1 LGFLTRS
8 EEPGE
13 RVQASPDRVET
24 HQSLGLRALF
34 QKLRSDRKCHVLD
47 LGTSVGI
54 NVEFLTEFA
63 SKIYIED
70 LYSTLD
76 SSWVAAQNG
85 ELVEEPPFGEWLP
98 FPKNTRFDIILS
110 WNVLD
115 YLKSEDIRAL
125 IRYLNDFCRPGTLLF
140 ALSSRLKE
148 IPARPTQFKILDE
161 QTLMYMFESSQ
172 MRPSPR
178 HTPLDFTH
186 MMVGFRVHNSFLLKH
201 GMQEYLFIHE

>member
-1 LGFLTRS
+1 MRR
-8 EEPGE
+8 EELGE
-13 RVQASPDRVET
+13 RVQPSPARVET
-24 HQSLGLRALF
+24 HRSLGLRALF

-70 LYSTLD
+70 LYSTFD
-76 SSWVAAQNG
+76 SSRVAAQNG
-85 ELVEEPPFGEWLP
+85 ELLEEPPFAEWLP
-98 FPKNTRFDIILS
+98 FPKGIRFDIILS

-115 YLKSEDIRAL
+115 YLKGEDIRAL
-125 IRYLNDFCRPGTLLF
+125 IRYLNNFCRSGTLLF

-161 QTLMYMFESSQ
+161 QTLMYLFESTQ

-178 HTPLDFTH
+178 HTPRDLTH
-186 MMVGFRVHNSFLLKH
+186 MMVGFRVHNSFLLTH
-201 GMQEYLFIHE
+201 GMQEYLFVHE

>member
-1 LGFLTRS
+1 MLRN
-8 EEPGE
+8 
-13 RVQASPDRVET
+13 DRRC
-24 HQSLGLRALF
+24 Q
-34 QKLRSDRKCHVLD
+34 VLD
-47 LGTSVGI
+47 LGSSGGI

-70 LYSTLD
+70 LYSNLNSAPILSQD
-76 SSWVAAQNG
+76 G
-85 ELVEEPPFGEWLP
+85 EVEGEVEEELPFGEWLP
-98 FPKNTRFDIILS
+98 FPKDTRFDIILS

-115 YLKSEDIRAL
+115 YLKSEEIRAL
-125 IRYLNDFCRPGTLLF
+125 ILYLNDFCRPGTLFF

-178 HTPLDFTH
+178 HTPLDFTQ
-186 MMVGFRVHNSFLLKH
+186 MMAGFRVHNSFLLKH
-201 GMQEYLFIHE
+201 GMQEYLFVHE

>member
-1 LGFLTRS
+1 L
-8 EEPGE
+8 
-13 RVQASPDRVET
+13 V
-24 HQSLGLRALF
+24 

-76 SSWVAAQNG
+76 SSRVAAQNG

-115 YLKSEDIRAL
+115 YLQSEDIST
-125 IRYLNDFCRPGTLLF
+125 IF
-140 ALSSRLKE
+140 AGRE
-148 IPARPTQFKILDE
+148 HF
-161 QTLMYMFESSQ
+161 F
-172 MRPSPR
+172 SP
-178 HTPLDFTH
+178 
-186 MMVGFRVHNSFLLKH
+186 
-201 GMQEYLFIHE
+201 